1 MHFHKSVD
9 ATGHMQSVLYLYES
23 IKKVV
28 VEEIGQGLVVQIVT
42 ENGSDFKEACGR
54 IIKEHPHIVW
64 QPCAAQTVNLMLKDI
79 GNIPKV
85 DAVVSSAKRICRFFY
100 NHSELHTQMRTKI
113 GGELI
118 PPDAIRFGTDFVF
131 LQSFMDS
138 KDKLRQWI
146 VLNEWEDSSWSRE
159 TDSDYTYDCLI
170 SRSWWDD
177 VKWVLDII
185 RPLYAVLQ
193 YADSHKTRALSGLMP
208 RMMAA
213 REELLSL
220 FQEGSEDL
228 KNVMDVVD
236 KRVEDLYSGT
246 LMVAG
251 KD

>member
-1 MHFHKSVD
+1 
-9 ATGHMQSVLYLYES
+9 
-23 IKKVV
+23 
-28 VEEIGQGLVVQIVT
+28 
-42 ENGSDFKEACGR
+42 
-54 IIKEHPHIVW
+54 
-64 QPCAAQTVNLMLKDI
+64 
-79 GNIPKV
+79 
-85 DAVVSSAKRICRFFY
+85 
-100 NHSELHTQMRTKI
+100 MRTRI

-118 PPDAIRFGTDFVF
+118 QPDATRFGTDFVF

-146 VLNEWEDSSWSRE
+146 VLNEWADSSWSRE

-193 YADSHKTRALSGLMP
+193 YADSHKIRALSGFMP

-246 LMVAG
+246 LMLAG